1 MIKNAIVASLML
13 AGTPALAQT
22 AQTTAPAGPPTTVP
36 TPPSADQ
43 GTTTTT
49 DSTATSSEP
58 AAGTT
63 STTGTTADPSATG
76 TGTTVATDA
85 QSTASA
91 DTTDQVA
98 ATVEADW
105 AKYDVNKNDRLS
117 RTELNKW
124 LTDLQSAAGQKA
136 PGKSY
141 LAAAFQKAD
150 TDKSKSVSKEELTAF
165 LKG

>member
-1 MIKNAIVASLML
+1 M
-13 AGTPALAQT
+13 PR
-22 AQTTAPAGPPTTVP
+22 AP
-36 TPPSADQ
+36 
-43 GTTTTT
+43 
-49 DSTATSSEP
+49 
-58 AAGTT
+58 
-63 STTGTTADPSATG
+63 
-76 TGTTVATDA
+76 
-85 QSTASA
+85 ASA